1 MTQMKMRLFFS
12 AVIVAAMCPFASCDQ
27 QPQAQG
33 TSPGNSA
40 ADSATASAASITADP
55 NPVPT
60 EGGMGT
66 TKITWNTGG
75 AGPGAVY
82 IWIEEGT
89 ESRFAEG
96 ADGYKEATWI
106 QPGKTFEFRLYTD
119 VDRKT
124 LLATVKVTG
133 K

>member
-1 MTQMKMRLFFS
+1 MKLRLFFS

-27 QPQAQG
+27 QPQATQG
-33 TSPGNSA
+33 TSPGSPA
-40 ADSATASAASITADP
+40 ADSATAPGASITAAP

-60 EGGMGT
+60 QGGMGT

-96 ADGYKEATWI
+96 ADGTKEATWI
-106 QPGKTFEFRLYTD
+106 QPGKTYEFRLYTD

-124 LLATVKVTG
+124 LLTTVKVTG